1 MVAETYD
8 NDDYYDVTFVV
19 IVFISFLPSV
29 FMPWFFVHWILIGQI
44 KTKGMRNILFDTS
57 KPKNN
62 IHNGG
67 STKNGTNQQQQT
79 IRVQGNF
86 DNRRKISMFI

>member
-29 FMPWFFVHWILIGQI
+29 FMPWFFVHWILIGKI
-44 KTKGMRNILFDTS
+44 KTKGMRNILFDS
-57 KPKNN
+57 AKCS
-62 IHNGG
+62 NG
-67 STKNGTNQQQQT
+67 NGANPQSGKRHGHT
-79 IRVQGNF
+79 RHSEGNCHF
-86 DNRRKISMFI
+86 SSIV

>member
-44 KTKGMRNILFDTS
+44 KTKGMRNILFNSS
-57 KPKNN
+57 KPRNN
-62 IHNGG
+62 VYNGG
-67 STKNGTNQQQQT
+67 NTENRDNNQHQA
-79 IRVQGNF
+79 IRVHG
-86 DNRRKISMFI
+86 KY

>member
-44 KTKGMRNILFDTS
+44 KTKGMRNILFDSS
-57 KPKNN
+57 KSR
-62 IHNGG
+62 NGHGKG
-67 STKNGTNQQQQT
+67 SGTKNGMGHQHTK
-79 IRVQGNF
+79 RVQGKF
-86 DNRRKISMFI
+86 LSLGILRY